1 MRGYKMTVEQRTQT
15 RTLEVRQSEEG
26 NGLTVSG
33 YAIRYD
39 EPSQPLEYGF
49 REIIKPGAFNE
60 SLQQRNIVALHQ
72 HDDKQLLGSTQ
83 SNSLRLEERSEG
95 IYFELD
101 LLESRK
107 ELFELVKRGDL
118 ASMSFGFSVEDEK
131 FNRNGDTDIREVR
144 KGTLYEI
151 SLVHTPAY
159 KTSTVVAQRSLDQ
172 YKNFKNEEHEKN
184 MTQKQPAI
192 DPTIMQ
198 RAAVGTPEGE
208 VRAYKP
214 GEKMGDEVT
223 KVTLGDLVRA
233 AVTGEG
239 TKEVRE
245 MLNMTN
251 TGGILVPTKVMSNMI
266 DLMRDQSFLLK
277 GATTVNMGNHQSISV
292 PKVLSQPTA
301 AFKKPGEVIAQ
312 SDATFGEIKLEAKYL
327 YAMTEVPL
335 ELLKTGVGV
344 SEKLNYLIAKAMS
357 EAIEQ
362 AGLTGAVD
370 GFEGIFNDT
379 EIQKD
384 TFTELDYN
392 TVKKGVKKVA
402 AENAHANDIV
412 LSTNNKLD
420 LETLQATDNQYITPP
435 QFYQSLTKHATNIM
449 DDDNIL
455 IGDLSAVYLG
465 VLQNTTVEVSR
476 EYGFNKGT
484 VAIRIYWYGDI
495 VVSEP
500 KKLCLL
506 TKGE

>member
-1 MRGYKMTVEQRTQT
+1 MSIEQRVSSVN
-15 RTLEVRQSEEG
+15 LEVRQAEG
-26 NGLTVSG
+26 EQEGLTVSG

-49 REIIKPGAFNE
+49 REIIKPGAFTD
-60 SLQQRNIVALHQ
+60 SLAKRNIVALHQ

-83 SNSLRLEERSEG
+83 SKSLRLEERQDG

-101 LLESRK
+101 LLETRK
-107 ELFELVKRGDL
+107 ELYELVKRGDINS
-118 ASMSFGFSVEDEK
+118 ASFGFSVTDEK
-131 FNRNGDTDIREVR
+131 FNRNSDSDVREVR
-144 KGTLYEI
+144 KGELYEI
-151 SLVHTPAY
+151 SLVHTAAY
-159 KTSTVVAQRSLDQ
+159 PTTSVIAQRSLDQ
-172 YKNFKNEEHEKN
+172 YEAFKKENEET
-184 MTQKQPAI
+184 MTNEQTNTVPAI
-192 DPTIMQ
+192 DPTVMQ
-198 RAAVGTPEGE
+198 RATQTPVEE

-214 GEKMGDEVT
+214 GEKMGDDT
-223 KVTLGDLVRA
+223 TNVTLGDLVRA

-239 TKEVRE
+239 TTEVRE

-251 TGGILVPTKVMSNMI
+251 TGSILVPNKIMSNMI
-266 DLMRDQSFLLK
+266 DLMRNQSFLLK
-277 GATTVNMGNHQSISV
+277 GATTVNMGNHQSVNV

-301 AFKKPGEVIAQ
+301 AFKKPGEEIVK

-357 EAIEQ
+357 EAIEA
-362 AGLTGAVD
+362 AGLNGAVD
-370 GFEGIFNDT
+370 GFEGIFNDAD
-379 EIQKD
+379 IQKD

-392 TVKKGVKKVA
+392 AIKKGVKKVA

-420 LETLQATDNQYITPP
+420 LETLQATDLQYITPP
-435 QFYQSLTKHATNIM
+435 AFYQSLTKHATNIM
-449 DDDNIL
+449 DDENIL
-455 IGDLSAVYLG
+455 VGDLSSVYLG

-484 VAIRIYWYGDI
+484 VAIRIYWYGDV

-506 TKGE
+506 TKGA

>member
-1 MRGYKMTVEQRTQT
+1 MTLEKRVFATS
-15 RTLEVRQSEEG
+15 LEVRQAEG
-26 NGLTVSG
+26 QEGLTVSG

-49 REIIKPGAFNE
+49 RELIKPGAFSE
-60 SLQQRNIVALHQ
+60 SLKKRNIVALHQ

-83 SNSLRLEERSEG
+83 ANSLRLEERQDG

-101 LLESRK
+101 LLETRK

-118 ASMSFGFSVEDEK
+118 QSASFGFTVTDEK
-131 FNRNGDTDIREVR
+131 FNRDGNADVREVR
-144 KGTLYEI
+144 KGELYEI

-159 KTSTVVAQRSLDQ
+159 PTTSVVAKRSLEQ
-172 YKNFKNEEHEKN
+172 YESFKKENDEN
-184 MTQKQPAI
+184 MTQQQQQQQGI
-192 DPTIMQ
+192 DPTLMQ
-198 RAAVGTPEGE
+198 RAAHQPAEE

-214 GEKMGDEVT
+214 GEKLGDDTT

-239 TKEVRE
+239 SKEVRE

-251 TGGILVPTKVMSNMI
+251 TGAILVPHKIMANMI
-266 DLMRDQSFLLK
+266 DLMRDQSFLLS
-277 GATTVNMGNHQSISV
+277 GATTVDMANHQSVSV

-301 AFKKPGEVIAQ
+301 AFKKPGEVIPT
-312 SDATFGEIKLEAKYL
+312 SDPTFGEVKLDAKYL

-344 SEKLNYLIAKAMS
+344 SEKLNYLIATAMS
-357 EAIEQ
+357 EAIEK
-362 AGLTGAVD
+362 AGLTGAVN

-379 EIQKD
+379 DMLKD
-384 TFTELDYN
+384 TFTTLDYN
-392 TVKKGVKKVA
+392 TIKNGVKKVA
-402 AENAHANDIV
+402 AENGHANDLV

-420 LETLQATDNQYITPP
+420 LETLQATDQQYITPP
-435 QFYQSLTKHATNIM
+435 AFYQSLNKYATNVM
-449 DDDNIL
+449 DDENIL
-455 IGDLSAVYLG
+455 VGDLTSIYVG
-465 VLQNTTVEVSR
+465 ILQNTTVEVSR

-484 VAIRIYWYGDI
+484 VAIRVYWYGDI

-500 KKLCLL
+500 KKLCLI
-506 TKGE
+506 TKGA

>member
-1 MRGYKMTVEQRTQT
+1 MTIEKRVFATN
-15 RTLEVRQSEEG
+15 LEVRQTEEQG
-26 NGLTVSG
+26 SLTISG

-60 SLQQRNIVALHQ
+60 SLKKRNIVALHQ

-83 SNSLRLEERSEG
+83 AKSLRLEERQDG

-101 LLESRK
+101 LLETRK

-118 ASMSFGFSVEDEK
+118 QSASFGFTVTDEK
-131 FNRNGDTDIREVR
+131 FNRNGNEDVREVR
-144 KGTLYEI
+144 KGELYEI

-159 KTSTVVAQRSLDQ
+159 PTTSVVAKRSLEQ
-172 YKNFKNEEHEKN
+172 YETFKKEKDTN
-184 MTQKQPAI
+184 MTTQQQQHI
-192 DPTIMQ
+192 DPTLMQ
-198 RAAVGTPEGE
+198 RAAHPPVEE

-214 GEKMGDEVT
+214 GEKLGDDTT

-239 TKEVRE
+239 SKEVRE

-251 TGGILVPTKVMSNMI
+251 TGAILVPHKIMANMI
-266 DLMRDQSFLLK
+266 DLMRDQSFLLS
-277 GATTVNMGNHQSISV
+277 GATTVNMGGHQTVSV

-301 AFKKPGEVIAQ
+301 AFKKPGETIVS
-312 SDATFGEIKLEAKYL
+312 SDPTFGEIKLEAKYL

-357 EAIEQ
+357 ETIEN
-362 AGLTGAVD
+362 AGLTGAEN
-370 GFEGIFNDT
+370 GFKGVFNETD
-379 EIQKD
+379 ILKD
-384 TFTELDYN
+384 TFTTLDYN
-392 TVKKGVKKVA
+392 TIKNGVKKVA
-402 AENAHANDIV
+402 AENAHANDLV

-420 LETLQATDNQYITPP
+420 LETLQATDQQYITPP
-435 QFYQSLTKHATNIM
+435 AFYQSLTKYATNVM
-449 DDDNIL
+449 DDNNIL
-455 IGDLSAVYLG
+455 VGDLASIYVG
-465 VLQNTTVEVSR
+465 ILQNTTVEVSR

-506 TKGE
+506 TKGA